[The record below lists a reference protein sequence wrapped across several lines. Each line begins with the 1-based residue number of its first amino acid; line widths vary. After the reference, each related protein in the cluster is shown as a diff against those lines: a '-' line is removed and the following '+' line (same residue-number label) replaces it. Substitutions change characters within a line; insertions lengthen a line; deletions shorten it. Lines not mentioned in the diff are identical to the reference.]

1 MRQDKARDTSEV
13 NNDVNTISSEHPLT
27 LAAVQMNSTSVLEEN
42 LVSARAFIDEACAGG
57 ADIIA
62 LPENFSLMSETR
74 EQRWDAADRVSEVE
88 AMLSAAAHE
97 NGVVIIG
104 GSTPLPAPDGR
115 VTNTCLVFD
124 ESGQRIG
131 RYDKIHLFD
140 VSVSSAESYC
150 ESRHIAP
157 GESPLALSALGLM
170 MGITICYD
178 MRFPELY
185 RQLAEAGAELFSVP
199 SAFTVPTGRA
209 HWHTLLRARAI
220 ENLAWVIAPA
230 QVGEH
235 PSGRRTFGHSLI
247 IDPWGEIVAE
257 RAAGTGVIFARLNRD
272 NAAQRRRQ
280 FPALAHRVL
289 KG

>member
-1 MRQDKARDTSEV
+1 MDKDTAK
-13 NNDVNTISSEHPLT
+13 DTLT
-27 LAAVQMNSTSVLEEN
+27 LAAVQMTSTSVLEEN
-42 LVSARAFIDEACAGG
+42 LETARAFIDQASAGG

-62 LPENFSLMSETR
+62 LPENFSLMSETKH
-74 EQRWDAADRVSEVE
+74 QRHDAAERVNDVE
-88 AMLSAAAHE
+88 AMLSAAARD
-97 NGVVIIG
+97 NNAVIIG

-124 ESGQRIG
+124 DQGRRIG

-140 VSVSSAESYC
+140 VSVSSSESYS

-157 GESPLALSALGLM
+157 GTEPLAVDALGLTL
-170 MGITICYD
+170 GITICYD
-178 MRFPELY
+178 LRFPELY
-185 RQLAEAGAELFSVP
+185 RRLAAAGAELFTIP

-220 ENLAWVIAPA
+220 ENLAWVVAPA

-235 PSGRRTFGHSLI
+235 TSGRQTFGHSLI
-247 IDPWGEIVAE
+247 IDPWGAIVAE
-257 RAAGTGVIFARLNRD
+257 CAGGHGVIFAQLDRD
-272 NAAQRRRQ
+272 NAAQRRQQ

-289 KG
+289 DR

>member
-1 MRQDKARDTSEV
+1 MS
-13 NNDVNTISSEHPLT
+13 NDVNTISSEQSLT

-42 LVSARAFIDEACAGG
+42 LVSARAFIDEARAGG

-62 LPENFSLMSETR
+62 LPENFSLMSETK
-74 EQRWDAADRVSEVE
+74 EQRQNVAERASEVE
-88 AMLSAAAHE
+88 AMLSAAAQE
-97 NGVVIIG
+97 NGAVIIG

-124 ESGQRIG
+124 QSGHRIG

-140 VSVSSAESYC
+140 VSVSSSESYC

-157 GESPLALSALGLM
+157 GETPLALSALDLM

-185 RQLAEAGAELFSVP
+185 RRLAEAGAELFSVP
-199 SAFTVPTGRA
+199 SAFTVPTGQA

-235 PSGRRTFGHSLI
+235 PNGRRTFGHSLI
-247 IDPWGEIVAE
+247 INPWGEIVAE
-257 RAAGTGVIFARLNRD
+257 RAGRPGVIFARLDRAD
-272 NAAQRRRQ
+272 AAQRRRQ
-280 FPALAHRVL
+280 FPALEHRVL

>member
-1 MRQDKARDTSEV
+1 MDKDTAK
-13 NNDVNTISSEHPLT
+13 DTLT
-27 LAAVQMNSTSVLEEN
+27 LAAVQMTSTSVLEEN
-42 LVSARAFIDEACAGG
+42 LETARAFIDQASAGG

-62 LPENFSLMSETR
+62 LPENFSLMSETKH
-74 EQRWDAADRVSEVE
+74 QRHDAAERVNDVE
-88 AMLSAAAHE
+88 AMLSAAARD
-97 NGVVIIG
+97 NNAVIIG

-124 ESGQRIG
+124 DQGRRIG

-140 VSVSSAESYC
+140 VSVSSSESYS

-157 GESPLALSALGLM
+157 GTEPLAVDALGLTL
-170 MGITICYD
+170 GITICYD
-178 MRFPELY
+178 LRFPELY
-185 RQLAEAGAELFSVP
+185 RRLAAAGAELFTIP

-220 ENLAWVIAPA
+220 ENLAWVVAPA

-235 PSGRRTFGHSLI
+235 TSGRQTFGHSLI
-247 IDPWGEIVAE
+247 IDPWGAIVAE
-257 RAAGTGVIFARLNRD
+257 CAGGPGVIFAQLDRD
-272 NAAQRRRQ
+272 NVAQRRQQ

-289 KG
+289 DR

>member
-1 MRQDKARDTSEV
+1 MSD
-13 NNDVNTISSEHPLT
+13 DVNTISSEQSLT

-42 LVSARAFIDEACAGG
+42 LASARAFIDEAGAGG

-62 LPENFSLMSETR
+62 LPENFSLMSETK
-74 EQRWDAADRVSEVE
+74 EQRRDVAERVSEVE
-88 AMLSAAAHE
+88 AMLGAAAQE
-97 NGVVIIG
+97 NGAVIIG

-115 VTNTCLVFD
+115 VTNTSLVFD
-124 ESGQRIG
+124 RSGQQIG

-140 VSVSSAESYC
+140 VSVSSSESYC

-157 GESPLALSALGLM
+157 GETPLALSALGLV

-185 RQLAEAGAELFSVP
+185 RRLAEAGAELFSVP
-199 SAFTVPTGRA
+199 SAFTVPTGQA

-235 PSGRRTFGHSLI
+235 SSGRRTFGHSLI
-247 IDPWGEIVAE
+247 INPWGEIVAE
-257 RAAGTGVIFARLNRD
+257 RASGPGVIFACLDRAD
-272 NAAQRRRQ
+272 AAQRRRQ
-280 FPALAHRVL
+280 FPALEHRVL

>member
-1 MRQDKARDTSEV
+1 MS
-13 NNDVNTISSEHPLT
+13 NDVNTISSEQSLT

-42 LVSARAFIDEACAGG
+42 LVSARAFIDEARAGG

-62 LPENFSLMSETR
+62 LPENFSLMSETK
-74 EQRWDAADRVSEVE
+74 EQRQNVAERASEVE
-88 AMLSAAAHE
+88 AMLSAAAQE
-97 NGVVIIG
+97 NGAVIIG
-104 GSTPLPAPDGR
+104 GSTPLPTPDGR

-124 ESGQRIG
+124 QSGHRIG

-140 VSVSSAESYC
+140 VSVSSSESYC

-157 GESPLALSALGLM
+157 GETPLALSALELM

-185 RQLAEAGAELFSVP
+185 RRLAEAGAELFSVP
-199 SAFTVPTGRA
+199 SAFTVPTGQA

-235 PSGRRTFGHSLI
+235 SNGRRTFGHSLI
-247 IDPWGEIVAE
+247 INPWGEIVAE
-257 RAAGTGVIFARLNRD
+257 RASGPGVIFARLDRAD
-272 NAAQRRRQ
+272 AAQRRRQ
-280 FPALAHRVL
+280 FPALEHRVL

>member
-1 MRQDKARDTSEV
+1 MSESV
-13 NNDVNTISSEHPLT
+13 AAASSHGSLA

-42 LVSARAFIDEACAGG
+42 LATARAFIDEACAGG
-57 ADIIA
+57 ADIIV
-62 LPENFSLMSETR
+62 LPENFSLMPETR
-74 EQRWDAADRVSEVE
+74 EQRQDAADRVSEVE
-88 AMLSAAAHE
+88 AMLSAAARE
-97 NGVVIIG
+97 KGVVIIG
-104 GSTPLPAPDGR
+104 GSTPLPAADGR

-124 ESGQRIG
+124 HSGQRIG

-140 VSVSSAESYC
+140 VSVSSSESYC

-157 GESPLALSALGLM
+157 GKTPLALSAHGLT

-185 RQLAEAGAELFSVP
+185 RQLAKAGAELFSVP
-199 SAFTVPTGRA
+199 SAFTVPTGHA

-230 QVGEH
+230 QVGAH
-235 PSGRRTFGHSLI
+235 PGGRQTYGHSLI
-247 IDPWGEIVAE
+247 IDPWGEILAE
-257 RAAGTGVIFARLNRD
+257 CDGGPGVIFARLDRD
-272 NAAQRRRQ
+272 SASQRRRQ
-280 FPALAHRVL
+280 FPVLEHRVL

>member
-1 MRQDKARDTSEV
+1 MTESAAAT
-13 NNDVNTISSEHPLT
+13 SSEAALT

-42 LVSARAFIDEACAGG
+42 LATARAFIDAACAGG

-62 LPENFSLMSETR
+62 LPENFSLMPETR
-74 EQRWDAADRVSEVE
+74 EQRQDAANRVSEVE
-88 AMLSAAAHE
+88 TMLSAAARE
-97 NGVVIIG
+97 KSVVIIG

-124 ESGQRIG
+124 QSGQRIG

-140 VSVSSAESYC
+140 VSVSSSESYR
-150 ESRHIAP
+150 ESRYIAP
-157 GESPLALSALGLM
+157 GETPLVLSAYGLT

-185 RQLAEAGAELFSVP
+185 RQLAKAGAELFSVP
-199 SAFTVPTGRA
+199 SAFTVPTGHA

-230 QVGEH
+230 QVGAH
-235 PSGRRTFGHSLI
+235 PGGRETYGHSLI
-247 IDPWGEIVAE
+247 IDPWGEILAE
-257 RAAGTGVIFARLNRD
+257 CDGGPDVIFARLDRD
-272 NAAQRRRQ
+272 SASQRRRQ
-280 FPALAHRVL
+280 FPVLAHRVL

>member
-1 MRQDKARDTSEV
+1 VRQGKARDTSEV

-74 EQRWDAADRVSEVE
+74 EQRQDAADRVSEVE

>member
-1 MRQDKARDTSEV
+1 MDKDTAK
-13 NNDVNTISSEHPLT
+13 DTLT
-27 LAAVQMNSTSVLEEN
+27 LAAVQMTSTSALEEN
-42 LVSARAFIDEACAGG
+42 LETARAFIDQASAGG

-62 LPENFSLMSETR
+62 LPENFSLMSETKH
-74 EQRWDAADRVSEVE
+74 QRHDAAERVNDVE
-88 AMLSAAAHE
+88 AMLSAAARD
-97 NGVVIIG
+97 NNAVIIG

-124 ESGQRIG
+124 DQGRRIG

-140 VSVSSAESYC
+140 VSVSSSESYS

-157 GESPLALSALGLM
+157 GTEPLAVDALGLTL
-170 MGITICYD
+170 GITICYD
-178 MRFPELY
+178 LRFPELY
-185 RQLAEAGAELFSVP
+185 RRLAAAGAELFTIP

-220 ENLAWVIAPA
+220 ENLAWVVAPA

-235 PSGRRTFGHSLI
+235 TSGRQTFGHSLI
-247 IDPWGEIVAE
+247 IDPWGAILAE
-257 RAAGTGVIFARLNRD
+257 CAGGPGVIFAQLDRYNV
-272 NAAQRRRQ
+272 AQRRQQ

-289 KG
+289 DR

>member
-1 MRQDKARDTSEV
+1 MDKDTAK
-13 NNDVNTISSEHPLT
+13 DTLT
-27 LAAVQMNSTSVLEEN
+27 LAAVQMTSTSVLEEN
-42 LVSARAFIDEACAGG
+42 LETARAFIDQASAGG

-62 LPENFSLMSETR
+62 LPENFSLMSETKH
-74 EQRWDAADRVSEVE
+74 QRHDAAERVNDVE
-88 AMLSAAAHE
+88 AMLSAAARD
-97 NGVVIIG
+97 NNAVIIG

-124 ESGQRIG
+124 DQGRRIG

-140 VSVSSAESYC
+140 VSVSSSESYS

-157 GESPLALSALGLM
+157 GTEPLAVDALGLTL
-170 MGITICYD
+170 GITICYD
-178 MRFPELY
+178 LRFPELY
-185 RQLAEAGAELFSVP
+185 RRLAAAGGELFTIP

-220 ENLAWVIAPA
+220 ENLAWVVAPA

-235 PSGRRTFGHSLI
+235 TSGRQTFGHSLI
-247 IDPWGEIVAE
+247 IDPWGAIVAE
-257 RAAGTGVIFARLNRD
+257 CAGGPGVIFAQLDRD
-272 NAAQRRRQ
+272 NAAQRRQQ

-289 KG
+289 DR

>member
-1 MRQDKARDTSEV
+1 MDKDTAK
-13 NNDVNTISSEHPLT
+13 DTLT
-27 LAAVQMNSTSVLEEN
+27 LAAVQMTSTSALEEN
-42 LVSARAFIDEACAGG
+42 LETARAFIDQASAGG

-62 LPENFSLMSETR
+62 LPENFSLMSETKH
-74 EQRWDAADRVSEVE
+74 QRHDAAERVNDVE
-88 AMLSAAAHE
+88 AMLSAAARD
-97 NGVVIIG
+97 NNAVIIG

-124 ESGQRIG
+124 DQGRRIG

-140 VSVSSAESYC
+140 VSVSSSESYS

-157 GESPLALSALGLM
+157 GTESLAVDALGLTL
-170 MGITICYD
+170 GITICYD
-178 MRFPELY
+178 LRFPELY
-185 RQLAEAGAELFSVP
+185 RRLAAAGAELFTIP

-220 ENLAWVIAPA
+220 ENLAWVVAPA

-235 PSGRRTFGHSLI
+235 TSGRQTFGHSLI
-247 IDPWGEIVAE
+247 IDPWGAIVAE
-257 RAAGTGVIFARLNRD
+257 CAGGPGVIFAQLDRYNV
-272 NAAQRRRQ
+272 AQRRQQ

-289 KG
+289 DR

>member
-1 MRQDKARDTSEV
+1 VRQGKARDTSEV

-74 EQRWDAADRVSEVE
+74 EQRQDAADRVSEVE

-247 IDPWGEIVAE
+247 VDPWGEIVAE
-257 RAAGTGVIFARLNRD
+257 RAAGPGVIFARLNRD

>member
-1 MRQDKARDTSEV
+1 MRQGKARDTSEV

-74 EQRWDAADRVSEVE
+74 EQRQDAADRVSEVE

-247 IDPWGEIVAE
+247 VDPWGEIVAE
-257 RAAGTGVIFARLNRD
+257 RAAGPGVIFARLNRD

>member
-1 MRQDKARDTSEV
+1 MRDTSEV
-13 NNDVNTISSEHPLT
+13 NNDVNTISYEQSLT
-27 LAAVQMNSTSVLEEN
+27 LAEVQMNSTAVLEEN

-62 LPENFSLMSETR
+62 LPENFSLMSETK
-74 EQRWDAADRVSEVE
+74 EQRWEAAERVSEVE
-88 AMLSAAAHE
+88 AMLSAAAQE
-97 NGVVIIG
+97 SGAVIIG
-104 GSTPLPAPDGR
+104 GSTPFPAPDGR

-124 ESGQRIG
+124 QSGQRIG

-140 VSVSSAESYC
+140 VSVSSNESYC
-150 ESRHIAP
+150 ESKHIAP
-157 GESPLALSALGLM
+157 GETPLALSALGLM

-199 SAFTVPTGRA
+199 SAFMVPTGQA

-230 QVGEH
+230 QVGEL

-257 RAAGTGVIFARLNRD
+257 RASDPGVIFARLNRAD
-272 NAAQRRRQ
+272 AAQRRRQ
-280 FPALAHRVL
+280 FPALEHRVL

>member
-1 MRQDKARDTSEV
+1 MD
-13 NNDVNTISSEHPLT
+13 NDVNMISSRPALT
-27 LAAVQMNSTSVLEEN
+27 LAAVQMSSTSVLEEN
-42 LVSARAFIDEACAGG
+42 LVSARAFIDEACVGG

-74 EQRWDAADRVSEVE
+74 EQRQDVADRVSEVE
-88 AMLSAAAHE
+88 AMLSIAAQE
-97 NGVVIIG
+97 NSVVIIG
-104 GSTPLPAPDGR
+104 GSTPFPATDGR

-140 VSVSSAESYC
+140 ASVSSSESYC

-157 GESPLALSALGLM
+157 GETPLALSALDLM

-185 RQLAEAGAELFSVP
+185 RRLAEAGAELFSVP

-257 RAAGTGVIFARLNRD
+257 CAAGPGVIFARLNRD
-272 NAAQRRRQ
+272 NTVKQRRQ
-280 FPALAHRVL
+280 FPVLAHRVL

>member
-1 MRQDKARDTSEV
+1 MDKDTAK
-13 NNDVNTISSEHPLT
+13 DTLT
-27 LAAVQMNSTSVLEEN
+27 LAAVQMTSTSVLEEN
-42 LVSARAFIDEACAGG
+42 LETARAFIDQASAGG

-74 EQRWDAADRVSEVE
+74 HQRHDAAERVNDVE
-88 AMLSAAAHE
+88 AMLSAAARD
-97 NGVVIIG
+97 NNAVIIG

-124 ESGQRIG
+124 DQGRRIG

-140 VSVSSAESYC
+140 VSVSSSESYS

-157 GESPLALSALGLM
+157 GTEPLAVDALGLTL
-170 MGITICYD
+170 GITICYD
-178 MRFPELY
+178 LRFPELY
-185 RQLAEAGAELFSVP
+185 RRLAAAGAELFTIP

-220 ENLAWVIAPA
+220 ENLAWVVAPA

-235 PSGRRTFGHSLI
+235 TSGRQTFGHSLI
-247 IDPWGEIVAE
+247 IDPWGAIVAE
-257 RAAGTGVIFARLNRD
+257 CAGGPGVIFAQLDRYNV
-272 NAAQRRRQ
+272 AQRRQQ

-289 KG
+289 DR

>member
-1 MRQDKARDTSEV
+1 MS
-13 NNDVNTISSEHPLT
+13 NDVNTISSEQSLT

-42 LVSARAFIDEACAGG
+42 LVSARAFIDEARAGG

-62 LPENFSLMSETR
+62 LPENFSLMSETK
-74 EQRWDAADRVSEVE
+74 EQRQNVAERASEVE
-88 AMLSAAAHE
+88 AMLSAAAQE
-97 NGVVIIG
+97 NGAVIIG

-124 ESGQRIG
+124 QSGHRIG

-140 VSVSSAESYC
+140 VSVSSSESYC

-157 GESPLALSALGLM
+157 GETPLALSALELM

-185 RQLAEAGAELFSVP
+185 RRLAEAGAELFSVP
-199 SAFTVPTGRA
+199 SAFTVSTGQA

-235 PSGRRTFGHSLI
+235 PNGRRTFGHSLI
-247 IDPWGEIVAE
+247 INPWGEIVAE
-257 RAAGTGVIFARLNRD
+257 RASGPGVIFARLDRAD
-272 NAAQRRRQ
+272 AAQRRRQ
-280 FPALAHRVL
+280 FPALEHRVL

>member
-1 MRQDKARDTSEV
+1 MRQGKARDTSEV

-74 EQRWDAADRVSEVE
+74 EQRQDAADRVSEVE